1 MVKITRNYREGVD
14 DFQGGAAFADFGTIV
29 EPKAP
34 AAGTPSPIVP
44 PVVPTVTTPGVIT
57 AEEQAAD
64 QTLID
69 QLTDKDETELTP
81 EEKTKLNQL
90 KAKYEVQEIG
100 EDGKVID
107 KAAEEA
113 KVKKIADIKAKAEG
127 QRTVEEV
134 KFLVD
139 NEEKKPN
146 IYEEVDL
153 IAGTDLVVDYGTVD
167 PLSVEGI
174 VKRETA
180 IRELTE
186 KQVLAQIKQE
196 YPIGYQFLLH
206 QQAGG
211 SIESFLAVD
220 TEDYQNITLVKED
233 KATQEKIYRRALG
246 LKGISSD
253 QVDALVTIAKDK
265 NKLYDESSKELVAL
279 QKNQAIE
286 EKRKEAQVRQ
296 REQLDNQA
304 SQNFYTQLN
313 TYLEKGFNGM
323 LIPVKERRAFGEF
336 VAENTRVFN
345 GQLMYTT
352 NLDERNLEQELAAS
366 YFKYKKGDLSGVVQ
380 RKAASL
386 IADQKRKAIKFKL
399 VPRGSA
405 PTKLESVPMSE
416 I

>member
-1 MVKITRNYREGVD
+1 MIKITRNYREGVD
-14 DFQGGAAFADFGTIV
+14 DFQGGAAFADFGTVV

-34 AAGTPSPIVP
+34 AAGTPPPIAPLATP
-44 PVVPTVTTPGVIT
+44 PTTPT
-57 AEEQAAD
+57 PEEQVAD
-64 QTLID
+64 QALID
-69 QLTDKDETELTP
+69 QLMEKEEAELTT
-81 EEKTKLNQL
+81 EEKTKLDQL
-90 KAKYEVQEIG
+90 KTKYEVQEVG

-134 KFLVD
+134 KFLAD

-146 IYEEVDL
+146 VYEEVDL
-153 IAGTDLVVDYGTVD
+153 IAGNDLAVDYGTID

-233 KATQEKIYRRALG
+233 KATQEKIYRRALSM
-246 LKGISSD
+246 KGISSD
-253 QVDALVTIAKDK
+253 QVEALVTIAKDK

-323 LIPVKERRAFGEF
+323 LIPVKDRKAFGEF

-345 GQLMYTT
+345 GQLIYTT
-352 NLDERNLEQELAAS
+352 NLDEKNLEQELAAS

-399 VPRGSA
+399 VPRSSA